1 MSKHIELPRLDSRTF
16 ACTVTT
22 DGVAQPLGSCYIT
35 FTVKEKYSYTDGQ
48 ALFQLTIGNGG
59 ISFTDTT
66 SGKYDLIIGSTL
78 TSSVT
83 KTDKN
88 VNYVFDHKIQL
99 PSGSIKTL
107 EEGAFVVKPSVTD
120 TVS

>member
-1 MSKHIELPRLDSRTF
+1 MSNHIELPRLDSRTF

-22 DGVAQPLGSCYIT
+22 DGVAQPLGSCYIV
-35 FTVKEKYSYTDGQ
+35 FTVKETYSQTDGQ
-48 ALFQLTIGNGG
+48 ALFQLTIGNG

-78 TSSVT
+78 TSGVT
-83 KTDKN
+83 KTNKN

-99 PSGSIKTL
+99 PSGTIKTM
-107 EEGAFVVKPSVTD
+107 ESGDFVVKPAVTD
-120 TVS
+120 TIS